1 MWRAWLGLW
10 ALAAVAVAQEPIS
23 ARLFLRPS
31 EQVLAPQQG
40 SAYWVHEELLRAVC
54 ALPVQE
60 LQLSDFPIAPGE
72 WRTLHLR
79 RAPLVVD
86 GETEWWVGISPARPG
101 KPEEQRRHRGI
112 VHFAFR
118 GEIVG
123 EEGSSVW
130 LNIVGGE
137 LYGLIRRGT
146 QQLVGIMPTGQQWG
160 AEREHVLGEHTGAQ
174 LWEWVCLTR
183 DEVETKPEPLPRPQQ
198 FSPLLRVRV
207 AVETTTPLYQ
217 RLQGNLE
224 RVYNYITALFAMVS
238 RIYEDEV
245 NVTFYLPWVQVWAAP
260 PDGQEDPYQNDSDIS
275 ALLGEVTTYWNTY
288 RTNVRRD
295 LVHVVTAPGATMVG
309 GIARLNTLCQE
320 SQAYSVSGIQASY
333 RYPTLSYT
341 WDVHVVAHEIGHVF
355 GAPHTHACTQ
365 FWTPPLDTCVTRDDS
380 RYPTPDAC
388 YSAPVRPTVSPGSIM
403 SYCHL
408 YGGRVAMTFLP
419 VVANVIRTRRAQ
431 SCLIV
436 PPRPTV
442 LIQHPV
448 GNQTFRARDT
458 VQIRWTSYQVSAVN
472 IEYSVDSM
480 GSWNRI
486 ASSVPAGDRVYAW
499 RIPNENYPAVWLRVY
514 DVTNPITGDTTM
526 ASFAIE
532 APTLQLTY
540 PVGGERFG
548 QRERVGIFWTATL
561 LNAVNI
567 YFSADGGSRWD
578 TVALGV
584 TGQSYMW
591 TIPTVVTDRA
601 RIRITDASNLGL
613 STESGPFSIGVP
625 VLRLLQPNGGETWR
639 IRQRYEIRW
648 ESEFVSR
655 IRIDYSVD
663 SGQTWRMIRASYDAD
678 TGRYVW
684 TVPNTPTNRAL
695 VRLQN
700 LGIPDQVVQSAG
712 VFTIADTIIGVREP
726 WRSSGLQ
733 LQLVPSVVQGQWVWL
748 KLTTPE
754 PLPRLQ
760 VQLRTLLGSECG
772 EPLRW
777 SELPAGEHVLTVPV
791 PATLANGLYWVELV
805 STSGRWVLPLQ
816 LVR

>member
-1 MWRAWLGLW
+1 
-10 ALAAVAVAQEPIS
+10 
-23 ARLFLRPS
+23 
-31 EQVLAPQQG
+31 
-40 SAYWVHEELLRAVC
+40 
-54 ALPVQE
+54 
-60 LQLSDFPIAPGE
+60 
-72 WRTLHLR
+72 
-79 RAPLVVD
+79 
-86 GETEWWVGISPARPG
+86 
-101 KPEEQRRHRGI
+101 
-112 VHFAFR
+112 
-118 GEIVG
+118 
-123 EEGSSVW
+123 
-130 LNIVGGE
+130 
-137 LYGLIRRGT
+137 
-146 QQLVGIMPTGQQWG
+146 
-160 AEREHVLGEHTGAQ
+160 
-174 LWEWVCLTR
+174 
-183 DEVETKPEPLPRPQQ
+183 
-198 FSPLLRVRV
+198 
-207 AVETTTPLYQ
+207 
-217 RLQGNLE
+217 
-224 RVYNYITALFAMVS
+224 
-238 RIYEDEV
+238 
-245 NVTFYLPWVQVWAAP
+245 
-260 PDGQEDPYQNDSDIS
+260 
-275 ALLGEVTTYWNTY
+275 
-288 RTNVRRD
+288 
-295 LVHVVTAPGATMVG
+295 
-309 GIARLNTLCQE
+309 
-320 SQAYSVSGIQASY
+320 
-333 RYPTLSYT
+333 
-341 WDVHVVAHEIGHVF
+341 
-355 GAPHTHACTQ
+355 
-365 FWTPPLDTCVTRDDS
+365 
-380 RYPTPDAC
+380 
-388 YSAPVRPTVSPGSIM
+388 
-403 SYCHL
+403 
-408 YGGRVAMTFLP
+408 
-419 VVANVIRTRRAQ
+419 
-431 SCLIV
+431 
-436 PPRPTV
+436 
-442 LIQHPV
+442 
-448 GNQTFRARDT
+448 

-499 RIPNENYPAVWLRVY
+499 RIPNESYPAVWLRVY

-591 TIPTVVTDRA
+591 TVPTVVTDRA
-601 RIRITDASNLGL
+601 RIRITDASDLGL
-613 STESGPFSIGVP
+613 SSESGPFSIGVP

-639 IRQRYEIRW
+639 IGQRYEIRW

-712 VFTIADTIIGVREP
+712 VFTIADTVIGVREP